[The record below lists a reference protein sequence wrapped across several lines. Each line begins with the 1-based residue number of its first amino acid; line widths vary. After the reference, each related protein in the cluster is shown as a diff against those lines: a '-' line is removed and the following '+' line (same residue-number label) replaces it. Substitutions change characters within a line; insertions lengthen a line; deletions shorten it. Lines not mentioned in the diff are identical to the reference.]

1 MNDPIFEVERL
12 SLAYP
17 GRRGQRVAPI
27 LKDVSFTVERGHALT
42 LVGPSGSGK
51 SSLLRCLNRLEEPTA
66 GTVHFDGRD
75 IRALDPRR
83 LRRGAALVM
92 QTPVV
97 FEGTV
102 RDNLRV
108 RPADVDGDLSEAR
121 LGQALADVGL
131 EGELLER
138 DAATLSGGEKQRVTI
153 ARALL
158 GDPRALL
165 LDEPT
170 SALDPPNAA
179 LVVETVSRLREARG
193 LSIVAVT
200 HQPELVR
207 RLGGMLLY
215 LVKGEMQAYERVGDL
230 DVRLQAFLAGE
241 RAAGALFVSTGV
253 TLAYVIGAVV
263 QVRPWYEPQYIIPI
277 AGMILGSSMT
287 SAALGGD
294 RLQGELRVRAA
305 EVETR
310 LALGFSGREAMQ
322 PLVRSALRAAMIPV
336 VNGMMTVGLVQL
348 PGMMT
353 GQILAGSS
361 PLLAIRYQIVVVFMQ
376 AAATA
381 VGSLLFVR
389 LAAARYLTPAH
400 QLRRWLV

>member
-1 MNDPIFEVERL
+1 MSDPIFEVEH
-12 SLAYP
+12 LALVYP
-17 GRRGQRVAPI
+17 GRRGQPMAPI
-27 LKDVSFTVERGHALT
+27 LKDVSFTVERGRALT

-66 GTVHFDGRD
+66 GTVRFEGRD
-75 IRALDPRR
+75 IRDLDPRR

-102 RDNLRV
+102 RDNLRL

-131 EGELLER
+131 DR

-153 ARALL
+153 AHALL

-241 RAAGALFVSTGV
+241 RAAGVADAS
-253 TLAYVIGAVV
+253 
-263 QVRPWYEPQYIIPI
+263 
-277 AGMILGSSMT
+277 
-287 SAALGGD
+287 
-294 RLQGELRVRAA
+294 
-305 EVETR
+305 
-310 LALGFSGREAMQ
+310 
-322 PLVRSALRAAMIPV
+322 
-336 VNGMMTVGLVQL
+336 
-348 PGMMT
+348 
-353 GQILAGSS
+353 
-361 PLLAIRYQIVVVFMQ
+361 
-376 AAATA
+376 
-381 VGSLLFVR
+381 
-389 LAAARYLTPAH
+389 
-400 QLRRWLV
+400 

>member
-1 MNDPIFEVERL
+1 MNDSLFEVEHL

-17 GRRGQRVAPI
+17 GRRGQPAAPI
-27 LKDVSFTVERGHALT
+27 LKDVSFTVERGRALT

-66 GTVHFDGRD
+66 GTVRFDGRD
-75 IRALDPRR
+75 IRDLDPRR

-102 RDNLRV
+102 RDNLRI
-108 RPADVDGDLSEAR
+108 RPADVDGDQSEAR

-131 EGELLER
+131 AGELLDR

-165 LDEPT
+165 LHAPT

-179 LVVETVSRLREARG
+179 LVVETVSRLRETRG

-215 LVKGEMQAYERVGDL
+215 LVKGETQAYERVGDL

-241 RAAGALFVSTGV
+241 RAAGVGDASWARASSISRFRSSLWRCSWWPRSRSSRSDRRWAWSAISCSAPSGRSCSSTGS
-253 TLAYVIGAVV
+253 A
-263 QVRPWYEPQYIIPI
+263 
-277 AGMILGSSMT
+277 SS
-287 SAALGGD
+287 
-294 RLQGELRVRAA
+294 
-305 EVETR
+305 
-310 LALGFSGREAMQ
+310 
-322 PLVRSALRAAMIPV
+322 
-336 VNGMMTVGLVQL
+336 L
-348 PGMMT
+348 PP
-353 GQILAGSS
+353 SS
-361 PLLAIRYQIVVVFMQ
+361 P
-376 AAATA
+376 
-381 VGSLLFVR
+381 
-389 LAAARYLTPAH
+389 
-400 QLRRWLV
+400 RRAGTGWCSSSS